1 MSVSLENP
9 RIEAGGGLTLR
20 ASHDYS
26 LSSVLARKRLV
37 FSVLAGSA
45 CGLLFGYDIGAM
57 ACAAPG
63 IRSIFAL
70 SPAGLGLAVSAALM
84 GTIAGSML
92 GGTLSDRLGRRGT
105 LALSGILYA
114 FATLSAA
121 FAGSGTQFTVSRV
134 FCGIAI
140 GLVSVTAPMYLAE
153 ISPAAVRGRIAGS
166 FQLSLS
172 IGAVCA
178 FGVGYLASVG
188 DHSDATWRYMLCGGI
203 LPALLCELC
212 LLRALPSELAP
223 RTQAKPAQ
231 LFTRRYLKPIALAVG
246 LALFNQLTGIN
257 ALLYYVL
264 DVFSGLGVHGIS
276 GRVDALALS
285 SLSLIVTC
293 AALTLIDKVGRKSLL
308 LTGAALMGGCLL
320 LLSMVHRM
328 HWPPAMVVALL
339 AIYHASFGFSQGA
352 VIWVYLSEI
361 FPVSVRA
368 RGQSLGSTVLWIAN
382 VLVVDTFP
390 SIARSLG
397 DRIFLWM
404 SVLLALQFVIIYV
417 FYPETKGKKLE
428 AVAP

>member
-1 MSVSLENP
+1 MPISLENP
-9 RIEAGGGLTLR
+9 RIEAAGGVSLSARRDHSISFILAKRHLTL
-20 ASHDYS
+20 
-26 LSSVLARKRLV
+26 
-37 FSVLAGSA
+37 SVLAGS
-45 CGLLFGYDIGAM
+45 CGGLLFGYDIGAM

-63 IRSIFAL
+63 IRSAFAL
-70 SPAGLGLAVSAALM
+70 SPAGLGLAVSVALM

-105 LALSGILYA
+105 LTLSGILYA
-114 FATLSAA
+114 FAIIAAA
-121 FAGSGTQFTVSRV
+121 FATGGMQFTVSRV

-153 ISPAAVRGRIAGS
+153 VSPPAVRGRIAGS

-178 FGVGYLASVG
+178 FGVGYLASGG
-188 DHSDATWRYMLCGGI
+188 DHASVTWRYILCGGI
-203 LPALLCELC
+203 FPASLCVLC
-212 LLRALPSELAP
+212 LFWALPSELAP
-223 RTQAKPAQ
+223 RASSEQAR
-231 LFTRRYLKPIALAVG
+231 LFTRQYLKPIALAVG
-246 LALFNQLTGIN
+246 LALFNQLTGVN

-285 SLSLIVTC
+285 SLSLLVTC
-293 AALTLIDKVGRKSLL
+293 LALTLIDRAGRKSLL
-308 LTGAALMGGCLL
+308 LIGAALMGSCLL

-328 HWPPAMVVALL
+328 HWPPAVVVTLL
-339 AIYHASFGFSQGA
+339 AVYHASFGFSQGA
-352 VIWVYLSEI
+352 VVWVYLSEI

-390 SIARSLG
+390 SIARRLG
-397 DRIFLWM
+397 DRIFFWM
-404 SVLLALQFVIIYV
+404 AILLALQFVIIYV